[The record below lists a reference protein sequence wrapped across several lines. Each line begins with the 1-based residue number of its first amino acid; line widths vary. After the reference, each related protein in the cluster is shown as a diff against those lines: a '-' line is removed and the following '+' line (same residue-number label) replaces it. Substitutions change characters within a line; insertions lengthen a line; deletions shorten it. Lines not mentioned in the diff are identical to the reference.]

1 MDGTMITTMAAG
13 DGTRII
19 GMKVRKD
26 HDDDLVDEAMT
37 LVGEWYGQ

>member
-1 MDGTMITTMAAG
+1 MDGTMITTMVAG

-26 HDDDLVDEAMT
+26 HMMMI
-37 LVGEWYGQ
+37 